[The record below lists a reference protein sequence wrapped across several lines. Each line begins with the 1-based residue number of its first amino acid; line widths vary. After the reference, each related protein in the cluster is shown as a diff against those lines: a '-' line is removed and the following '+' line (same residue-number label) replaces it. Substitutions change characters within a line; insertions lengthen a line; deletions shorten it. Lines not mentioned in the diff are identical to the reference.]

1 MLTGEILSASDIFE
15 KLPIFTEICL
25 YGRHSCCSSNRLL
38 GFLIVCDVMNMPEDG
53 NQLLFLHKKNILLF
67 VFS

>member
-1 MLTGEILSASDIFE
+1 MLTGEILSASNIFE

-25 YGRHSCCSSNRLL
+25 YAAIVVCSCNRLL
-38 GFLIVCDVMNMPEDG
+38 GFVIVCDVTNKPEDS
-53 NQLLFLHKKNILLF
+53 NQLLFLHKKIILLF